1 MQAVLLYASRNG
13 PFVASGTVEAV
24 VGCGP
29 TKESHPM
36 GIRGEIEGAQA
47 EIRRRNLSRVLRE
60 LHFSRPL
67 SRSELA
73 ARLRLDRS
81 TVASLVSELVARGIV
96 LERRRSGAIPQS
108 PGRPSPIVELRQDG
122 PGALAVDI
130 ATDWMGAAVVGL
142 GGRIIASTRRDRSL
156 SNSTP
161 EKAMEDLDA
170 LVRPMLA
177 GLENGPRI
185 VAIGVSLPGLV
196 RSDDGYLHVAP
207 ALGWRDVPMGQL
219 IRAQFADLNVPVFV
233 GNDAD
238 LATSAEHL
246 RGSGRGTTDFICI
259 WGEGGL
265 GAGIVVGGRLLSGS
279 AGYAGEV
286 GHVTI
291 DPNGELCHCGA
302 RGCLESVV
310 GEEALLR
317 RSGRDPLGGTAALE
331 DLIAAADRGDH
342 VALAALAE
350 SGRGLG
356 IGIAGL
362 VNIFNPNRVS
372 LGGLYARVYA
382 YVRAPIL
389 RELESRAMPAPRAMV
404 DLVTVRLGGNALLL
418 GAAELALTP
427 TLDDPATVPLM
438 HEPLPIDSG
447 DVAEILEPEA
457 PDAPVLG

>member
-1 MQAVLLYASRNG
+1 
-13 PFVASGTVEAV
+13 
-24 VGCGP
+24 
-29 TKESHPM
+29 M
-36 GIRGEIEGAQA
+36 GIRGDVGGAQA
-47 EIRRRNLSRVLRE
+47 EIRRRNLSRMLRE
-60 LHFSRPL
+60 LHVSRPL

-96 LERRRSGAIPQS
+96 RERRRSGVIPQS
-108 PGRPSPIVELRQDG
+108 PGRPSPVVELRQDG
-122 PGALAVDI
+122 PVALAVDI
-130 ATDWMGAAVVGL
+130 ATDWVGAAVVGL
-142 GGRIIASTRRDRSL
+142 GGKIIASIRRDRSL
-156 SNSTP
+156 FNTAP
-161 EKAMEDLDA
+161 QKAIEDLDG
-170 LVRPMLA
+170 LVRPLLA
-177 GLENGPRI
+177 GLEKGPRI
-185 VAIGVSLPGLV
+185 VGIGVSVPGLV
-196 RSDDGYLHVAP
+196 RSADGHLHTAP
-207 ALGWRDVPMGQL
+207 ALGWRDVPMGRL
-219 IRAQFADLNVPVFV
+219 IRDQFEDLNAPVFV

-238 LATSAEHL
+238 LATSAEYL

-265 GAGIVVGGRLLSGS
+265 GAGIVVDGRLLAGS

-286 GHVTI
+286 GHVTV
-291 DPNGELCHCGA
+291 DPNGDLCHCGA
-302 RGCLESVV
+302 RGCLESAV

-372 LGGLYARVYA
+372 LGGLYARVYP
-382 YVRAPIL
+382 YVRPAIL
-389 RELESRAMPAPRAMV
+389 RELEWRAMPAPRAMV
-404 DLVTVRLGGNALLL
+404 DLAIVRLGGSAPLL

-427 TLDDPATVPLM
+427 TLDDPATVPM
-438 HEPLPIDSG
+438 EQG
-447 DVAEILEPEA
+447 
-457 PDAPVLG
+457 PVLGDANDVPETLQPRASEMAAKG

>member
-1 MQAVLLYASRNG
+1 
-13 PFVASGTVEAV
+13 
-24 VGCGP
+24 
-29 TKESHPM
+29 M

-47 EIRRRNLSRVLRE
+47 EIRRRNLSRMLRD
-60 LHFSRPL
+60 LHLSRPL

-73 ARLRLDRS
+73 VRLRLDRS
-81 TVASLVSELVARGIV
+81 TVASLVSELAARGV
-96 LERRRSGAIPQS
+96 VRERRRSGAIPQS
-108 PGRPSPIVELRQDG
+108 PGRPSPVVELLPDG

-130 ATDWMGAAVVGL
+130 ATDWLGAAVVGL
-142 GGRIIASTRRDRSL
+142 GGKIIASTRRDRSL
-156 SNSTP
+156 CNTP
-161 EKAMEDLDA
+161 PETVVEELES

-185 VAIGVSLPGLV
+185 VAIGVSVPGLV
-196 RSDDGYLHVAP
+196 RSEDGHVHLAP
-207 ALGWRDVPMGQL
+207 ALGWRDVEIGQL
-219 IRAQFADLNVPVFV
+219 IREQFTELNIPVFV

-238 LATSAEHL
+238 LATSAEYL

-265 GAGIVVGGRLLSGS
+265 GAGIVVAGRLLGGS

-291 DPNGELCHCGA
+291 DPNGDMCHCGA

-331 DLIAAADRGDH
+331 DLIAAADRGDR
-342 VALAALAE
+342 VAIAALAE

-356 IGIAGL
+356 IGISGL
-362 VNIFNPNRVS
+362 VNIFNPNRVA
-372 LGGLYARVYA
+372 LGGLYARVYP

-389 RELESRAMPAPRAMV
+389 RELETRAIPAPWAMV

-418 GAAELALTP
+418 GAAELALAP
-427 TLDDPATVPLM
+427 TLDDPGALPLAE
-438 HEPLPIDSG
+438 EPAPIETGDAPEGLDS
-447 DVAEILEPEA
+447 EA
-457 PDAPVLG
+457 ARAPVLG

>member
-1 MQAVLLYASRNG
+1 L
-13 PFVASGTVEAV
+13 FDVADQRKL
-24 VGCGP
+24 C
-29 TKESHPM
+29 PM

-47 EIRRRNLSRVLRE
+47 EIRRRNLSRMLLE
-60 LHFSRPL
+60 LHVSRPL

-96 LERRRSGAIPQS
+96 RERRRSGVIPQS
-108 PGRPSPIVELRQDG
+108 PGRPSPVVELCPDG

-130 ATDWMGAAVVGL
+130 ATDWVGAAIVGL
-142 GGRIIASTRRDRSL
+142 GGKIVASTRRDRSL
-156 SNSTP
+156 FNTAP
-161 EKAMEDLDA
+161 EKAVQDLDG

-177 GLENGPRI
+177 GVEGGPRI
-185 VAIGVSLPGLV
+185 VAVGVSVPGVV
-196 RSDDGYLHVAP
+196 RSADGHLHAAP
-207 ALGWRDVPMGQL
+207 ALGWRDVPMGRL
-219 IRAQFADLNVPVFV
+219 ITNQFADLNAPVFV

-238 LATSAEHL
+238 LAASAEHL

-265 GAGIVVGGRLLSGS
+265 GAGIIVDGRLLSGS

-291 DPNGELCHCGA
+291 DPNGDLCHCGA
-302 RGCLESVV
+302 RGCLEAVV

-317 RSGRDPLGGTAALE
+317 RSGRDPLGGIAALE
-331 DLIAAADRGDH
+331 DLISAADRGDP
-342 VALAALAE
+342 VALGALAE

-372 LGGLYARVYA
+372 LGGLYARVYP
-382 YVRAPIL
+382 YVRPAIL
-389 RELESRAMPAPRAMV
+389 RELEWRAMPAARAMV
-404 DLVTVRLGGNALLL
+404 DLVTVRLGGNAPLL

-427 TLDDPATVPLM
+427 TLDDPAAVPMPQETVLRGT
-438 HEPLPIDSG
+438 DSG
-447 DVAEILEPEA
+447 SATVETRALETVAQ
-457 PDAPVLG
+457 G

>member
-1 MQAVLLYASRNG
+1 
-13 PFVASGTVEAV
+13 
-24 VGCGP
+24 
-29 TKESHPM
+29 M

-47 EIRRRNLSRVLRE
+47 EIRRRNLSRMLRD
-60 LHFSRPL
+60 LHLSRPL

-73 ARLRLDRS
+73 VRLRLDRS
-81 TVASLVSELVARGIV
+81 TVASLVSELAARGIV
-96 LERRRSGAIPQS
+96 RERRRTGAIPQS
-108 PGRPSPIVELRQDG
+108 PGRPSPVVELRPDG
-122 PGALAVDI
+122 PGALSVDI
-130 ATDWMGAAVVGL
+130 ATDWLGAAVVGL
-142 GGRIIASTRRDRSL
+142 GGKIIASTRRDRSL
-156 SNSTP
+156 CNTPP
-161 EKAMEDLDA
+161 EKVVEDLES

-185 VAIGVSLPGLV
+185 VAIGVSVPGLV
-196 RSDDGYLHVAP
+196 RSEDGHVHLAP
-207 ALGWRDVPMGQL
+207 ALGWRDVEIGQL
-219 IRAQFADLNVPVFV
+219 IRDQFADLNAPVFV

-238 LATSAEHL
+238 LATSAEYL

-265 GAGIVVGGRLLSGS
+265 GAGIVVDGRLLGGS

-291 DPNGELCHCGA
+291 DPNGDLCHCGA

-342 VALAALAE
+342 IAIAALAE

-372 LGGLYARVYA
+372 LGGLYARVYP

-389 RELESRAMPAPRAMV
+389 RELESRAIPAPRAMV

-427 TLDDPATVPLM
+427 TLDDPATLPLAQ
-438 HEPLPIDSG
+438 EPVSIEAG
-447 DVAEILEPEA
+447 DAPESLDAETSR
-457 PDAPVLG
+457 APVLG

>member
-1 MQAVLLYASRNG
+1 
-13 PFVASGTVEAV
+13 
-24 VGCGP
+24 
-29 TKESHPM
+29 
-36 GIRGEIEGAQA
+36 
-47 EIRRRNLSRVLRE
+47 
-60 LHFSRPL
+60 
-67 SRSELA
+67 
-73 ARLRLDRS
+73 
-81 TVASLVSELVARGIV
+81 
-96 LERRRSGAIPQS
+96 
-108 PGRPSPIVELRQDG
+108 
-122 PGALAVDI
+122 
-130 ATDWMGAAVVGL
+130 VGL
-142 GGRIIASTRRDRSL
+142 GGKIIASTRSDRSL
-156 SNSTP
+156 CNMAP
-161 EKAMEDLDA
+161 EKVVEDLDS

-177 GLENGPRI
+177 GLENGPHI
-185 VAIGVSLPGLV
+185 VAIGVSVPGLV
-196 RSDDGYLHVAP
+196 RYSDGHVHVAP
-207 ALGWRDVPMGQL
+207 ALGWRDVEMGQL
-219 IRAQFADLNVPVFV
+219 IKEQFRDLNVPVFV

-265 GAGIVVGGRLLSGS
+265 GAGIVVNGRLLAGS

-342 VALAALAE
+342 VAIAALAE

-356 IGIAGL
+356 IAIAGL

-372 LGGLYARVYA
+372 LGGLYARVYP

-404 DLVTVRLGGNALLL
+404 DLVTVRLGGNALVL
-418 GAAELALTP
+418 GAAELALES
-427 TLDDPATVPLM
+427 TLDDPAMVSLLQEPAPNEAFEAADSLESVP
-438 HEPLPIDSG
+438 SG
-447 DVAEILEPEA
+447 ASVP
-457 PDAPVLG
+457 G

>member
-1 MQAVLLYASRNG
+1 
-13 PFVASGTVEAV
+13 
-24 VGCGP
+24 
-29 TKESHPM
+29 M
-36 GIRGEIEGAQA
+36 GIRGENEGAQA
-47 EIRRRNLSRVLRE
+47 EIRRRNLSRMLRE
-60 LHFSRPL
+60 LHVSRPL

-73 ARLRLDRS
+73 ARLHLDRS
-81 TVASLVSELVARGIV
+81 TVASLVAELAARGIV
-96 LERRRSGAIPQS
+96 RERRRSGAMRQS
-108 PGRPSPIVELRQDG
+108 PGRPSPVVELRQDG
-122 PGALAVDI
+122 PGALAIDI

-142 GGRIIASTRRDRSL
+142 GGKIIASTRRDRSL
-156 SNSTP
+156 CNTP
-161 EKAMEDLDA
+161 PENVVEDLDA
-170 LVRPMLA
+170 LIRPMLA

-185 VAIGVSLPGLV
+185 VGIGVSVPGLV
-196 RSDDGYLHVAP
+196 RAEYGEVQVAP
-207 ALGWRDVPMGQL
+207 ALGWHDVPIGRL
-219 IRAQFADLNVPVFV
+219 IKAQFADLDSPVFV

-265 GAGIVVGGRLLSGS
+265 GAGIVVGGRLLGGS

-286 GHVTI
+286 GHMTI

-331 DLIAAADRGDH
+331 DLLAAADRGDQN
-342 VALAALAE
+342 ALSALSE

-356 IGIAGL
+356 IGIAAL

-372 LGGLYARVYA
+372 LGGLYARVYT

-389 RELESRAMPAPRAMV
+389 RELEERAMPAPRAMV

-418 GAAELALTP
+418 GAAELALGP
-427 TLDDPATVPLM
+427 TLHDPAA
-438 HEPLPIDSG
+438 EPLAGEPPRPEPKTPEQPYDEIDELPGEVAQPAPIG
-447 DVAEILEPEA
+447 LAQ
-457 PDAPVLG
+457 G

>member
-1 MQAVLLYASRNG
+1 
-13 PFVASGTVEAV
+13 
-24 VGCGP
+24 
-29 TKESHPM
+29 M
-36 GIRGEIEGAQA
+36 GIQGEVEGTQA
-47 EIRRRNLSRVLRE
+47 SIRRRNLSRMLSE
-60 LHFSRPL
+60 LHLSRPL

-73 ARLRLDRS
+73 VRLRLDRS
-81 TVASLVSELVARGIV
+81 TVASLVADLVARGIV
-96 LERRRSGAIPQS
+96 RERRRSGGIPQA
-108 PGRPSPIVELRQDG
+108 PGRPSPMVELRTDG

-130 ATDWMGAAVVGL
+130 ATDWLGAAVVGL
-142 GGRIIASTRRDRSL
+142 GGKIIASTRRDQSL
-156 SNSTP
+156 CNTPP
-161 EKAMEDLDA
+161 EKVVEELDG

-177 GLENGPRI
+177 SLENGPRI
-185 VAIGVSLPGLV
+185 VAIGVSIPGLV
-196 RSDDGYLHVAP
+196 RSSDGHVDVAP
-207 ALGWRDVPMGQL
+207 ALGWRDVEIGTL
-219 IRAQFADLNVPVFV
+219 IGDQFPELDVPVFV

-238 LATSAEHL
+238 LATSAEYL

-265 GAGIVVGGRLLSGS
+265 GAGIVVNGRLLSGS

-291 DPNGELCHCGA
+291 DANGELCHCGA

-342 VALAALAE
+342 AALSALSA

-356 IGIAGL
+356 IGISGL
-362 VNIFNPNRVS
+362 VNIFNPNRVA
-372 LGGLYARVYA
+372 LGGLYARVYP

-418 GAAELALTP
+418 GAAELALAQ
-427 TLDDPATVPLM
+427 TLADPAMVPL
-438 HEPLPIDSG
+438 ES
-447 DVAEILEPEA
+447 E
-457 PDAPVLG
+457 PDANEANDAAESLESAASSVPVAG

>member
-1 MQAVLLYASRNG
+1 
-13 PFVASGTVEAV
+13 
-24 VGCGP
+24 
-29 TKESHPM
+29 M
-36 GIRGEIEGAQA
+36 GIRGENEGAQA
-47 EIRRRNLSRVLRE
+47 EIRRRNLSRMLQE
-60 LHFSRPL
+60 LHVSRPL

-73 ARLRLDRS
+73 ARLHLDRS
-81 TVASLVSELVARGIV
+81 TVASLVAELAARGIV
-96 LERRRSGAIPQS
+96 RERRRSGAMRQS
-108 PGRPSPIVELRQDG
+108 PGRPSPVVELCQDG
-122 PGALAVDI
+122 PGALAIDI

-142 GGRIIASTRRDRSL
+142 GGKIIASTRRDRSL
-156 SNSTP
+156 CSLPP
-161 EKAMEDLDA
+161 EKVVEDLDA
-170 LVRPMLA
+170 LIRPMLD

-185 VAIGVSLPGLV
+185 VAIGVSVPGLV
-196 RSDDGYLHVAP
+196 RAEHGLVHVAP
-207 ALGWRDVPMGQL
+207 ALGWRDVPIGQL
-219 IRAQFADLNVPVFV
+219 IRDQFADLDCPVFV

-265 GAGIVVGGRLLSGS
+265 GAGIVVGGRLLGGS

-291 DPNGELCHCGA
+291 DPNGDLCHCGA

-331 DLIAAADRGDH
+331 DLLAAADRGDQQ
-342 VALAALAE
+342 ALSALAE

-372 LGGLYARVYA
+372 LGGLYARVYP

-389 RELESRAMPAPRAMV
+389 RELEERAMPAPRAMV

-418 GAAELALTP
+418 GAAELALGP
-427 TLDDPATVPLM
+427 TLHDPAA
-438 HEPLPIDSG
+438 EPLAPRPLAGDSSVPQQSSAAVDG
-447 DVAEILEPEA
+447 LPETA
-457 PDAPVLG
+457 RQQPPVRAAQG